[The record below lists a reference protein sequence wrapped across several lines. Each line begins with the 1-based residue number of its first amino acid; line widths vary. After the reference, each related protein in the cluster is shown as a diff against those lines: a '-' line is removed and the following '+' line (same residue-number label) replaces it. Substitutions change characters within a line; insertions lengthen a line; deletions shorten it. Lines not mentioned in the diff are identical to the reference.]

1 MRWIVRGLPAISLLA
16 TAAFLAVAGFVLL
29 AYALI
34 GGAITGNGAGNVPGI
49 AAIGAALLLG
59 GAALVWLARGVW
71 RLRRWAI
78 HVALGFS
85 LAVIA
90 YLAWVAP
97 GAFTSHASAL
107 NPATGRVELQY
118 DMGAELIVLAMVP
131 YAIVVACLVVLELR
145 QRGITQESQR

>member
-97 GAFTSHASAL
+97 GAFTSHGSAL
-107 NPATGRVELQY
+107 NPATGQVELQY
-118 DMGAELIVLAMVP
+118 DTGAELIVLAMIP

>member
-1 MRWIVRGLPAISLLA
+1 MPWIVRGFPAVSLLA

-49 AAIGAALLLG
+49 ASIGAALVVG
-59 GAALVWLARGVW
+59 GVALVWLARGVW

-78 HVALGFS
+78 HLALGFS
-85 LAVIA
+85 LALIA

-97 GAFTSHASAL
+97 GAFTSADSAVDPSTQRL
-107 NPATGRVELQY
+107 VAHYDTGAQ
-118 DMGAELIVLAMVP
+118 LIVMAIIP

-145 QRGITQESQR
+145 RRGITQESQR